1 MVVFRADA
9 SHRIGTGHVMRCLT
23 LADALRAR
31 GAHVGFVCRDL
42 DGHLMALLR
51 TRGMDVRALPAP
63 ARAASKAG
71 PEYAGWLGVPERT
84 DAVETIAALPNRQ
97 PDWLVVDHYGLGSAW
112 ELQVRANVGRL
123 LVVDDLADR
132 PHDCDVLLDPNHWV
146 VPDRRH
152 VGQVPE
158 HSQILTGAQYAL
170 LGPEYANARPV
181 ASVRD
186 GVVRRVLVYF
196 GGSDPHDITGMTLA
210 VLSQSEFGHLDVDIV
225 VGPNNAHRG
234 AILTQA
240 ARRPRTCVHEPRAH
254 LADLMAAADLAF
266 GAAGV
271 ATWERMCL
279 GLPSL
284 VVCIA
289 DNQRPTC
296 EALSA
301 EGLIQYVGDWTSVGP
316 EDLAHALRRV
326 LAEPERLTRLSTL
339 GARLVDG
346 LGASR
351 VAAKLCR

>member
-1 MVVFRADA
+1 
-9 SHRIGTGHVMRCLT
+9 MRCLT

-51 TRGMDVRALPAP
+51 TRGVDVRALPAP
-63 ARAASKAG
+63 ASGAFKDEPG
-71 PEYAGWLGVPERT
+71 YAGWLGVPERT
-84 DAVETIAALPNRQ
+84 DAVETIAALPNAQ
-97 PDWLVVDHYGLGSAW
+97 PDWLVVDHYGLGSEW
-112 ELQVRANVGRL
+112 ERQVRTRVGRL
-123 LVVDDLADR
+123 LVIDDLADR
-132 PHDCDVLLDPNHWV
+132 LHDCDVLLDPNHWV
-146 VPDRRH
+146 DLDRRH
-152 VGQVPE
+152 VGLVPE
-158 HSQILTGAQYAL
+158 QCQVLTGAEYAL
-170 LGPEYANARPV
+170 LGPEYANARRT

-186 GVVRRVLVYF
+186 GLVRRVFVYF

-210 VLSQSEFGHLDVDIV
+210 VLSRPEFGHLDVDIV
-225 VGPNNAHRG
+225 VGPNNTHRR
-234 AILTQA
+234 AIHTQA
-240 ARRPRTCVHEPRAH
+240 ARRPRTFVHEPRAH
-254 LADLMAAADLAF
+254 LADLMAGADLAC

-316 EDLAHALRRV
+316 EDLARALRQV
-326 LAEPERLTRLSTL
+326 LAEPERLTRLSTR
-339 GARLVDG
+339 GARLIDG

-351 VAAKLCR
+351 VAAIMFPPDSAHG